1 MEPSVQQDVAKH
13 LFYIGESARP
23 LAYLEYRLP
32 TGGRV
37 LDITHTFT
45 APAGRVAGST
55 GFVVHVTSSRKQDTF
70 CQTETTIDRP
80 KPNTFTRHAS
90 FIDLSV
96 ERHSFIRRNTNPFY
110 SRYAVLREL
119 GSGGF
124 GTVLLAEHKRTGTKR
139 AVKQIPKT
147 HVGTDKL
154 VFEHEISTLLA
165 LDHPHIVKLIEY
177 FENEVNYYLVFE
189 LCAGPDLFDHIINV
203 VDTRENG
210 FQEEEI
216 AIIMRHMLKAVVGCH
231 HNNIIHK
238 DIKPEN
244 FMFRSKDTA
253 SSTLKMIDLGLAEHG
268 SEMADLERRK
278 FEEGNATAGT
288 PAYMA
293 PEVAAGGTYG
303 TASDMW
309 SLGVIS
315 YALFT
320 GEPLFGG
327 DCADSPAE
335 ILDEILDAGYLECR
349 LNNPALL
356 DRTLNARNLLRRLLE
371 RDPHK
376 RITPE
381 EALKHPFIRSFLSS
395 AGEAS
400 DGDKICID
408 IRFAH
413 LFDSHCVERMER
425 FTRLPMLKRMAMMS
439 AAHLIDDDSVS
450 AQQHTF
456 RMFDQNGDGYVS
468 FAELEDGLRRAG
480 VAVSTDLR
488 KVFKRVDSDNNDA
501 LNYNEFMAATLCDT
515 ELSENLALQ
524 TFDMMDID
532 GDGFISPKDLLNFEP
547 NLGSEGHAL
556 DVLMEAFPQ
565 KLLASERG
573 VSAEEFV
580 ALYLARAPP
589 LDIVN

>member
-1 MEPSVQQDVAKH
+1 M
-13 LFYIGESARP
+13 L
-23 LAYLEYRLP
+23 
-32 TGGRV
+32 
-37 LDITHTFT
+37 
-45 APAGRVAGST
+45 ST
-55 GFVVHVTSSRKQDTF
+55 SQ
-70 CQTETTIDRP
+70 
-80 KPNTFTRHAS
+80 AS

-96 ERHSFIRRNTNPFY
+96 ERHSFIRRNTHPFY

-147 HVGTDKL
+147 YVGTDKVVQL
-154 VFEHEISTLLA
+154 VFEHEIASLLA

-189 LCAGPDLFDHIINV
+189 LCAGPDLFDHIIHV
-203 VDTRENG
+203 FESRENG
-210 FQEEEI
+210 FQEEEV
-216 AIIMRHMLKAVVGCH
+216 ATIMRHMLKAVVGCH

-253 SSTLKMIDLGLAEHG
+253 RSSLKMIDLGLAEV
-268 SEMADLERRK
+268 STDLERK
-278 FEEGNATAGT
+278 LFEEDNATAGT

-293 PEVAAGGTYG
+293 PEVVADGFYG

-320 GEPLFGG
+320 GEPLFGA

-335 ILDEILDAGYLECR
+335 ILDEVLDADFLERR
-349 LNNPALL
+349 LKNPSLVDKSVDAK
-356 DRTLNARNLLRRLLE
+356 DLLRRLLE
-371 RDPHK
+371 RDPRK

-381 EALKHPFIRSFLSS
+381 EALKHPFIRSILSK

-400 DGDKICID
+400 DGDTICID
-408 IRFAH
+408 MRFAH

-425 FTRLPMLKRMAMMS
+425 FTRLPTLKRMAMMS
-439 AAHLIDDDSVS
+439 AAHLIDDDSVA

-480 VAVSTDLR
+480 VRASSNLR
-488 KVFKRVDSDNNDA
+488 KVFARVDLDNNDA

-515 ELSENLALQ
+515 DLSENLALQ

-532 GDGFISPKDLLNFEP
+532 GDGYISPKDLVDFEP
-547 NLGSEGHAL
+547 NIVSVEHAV
-556 DVLMEAFPQ
+556 DVLLEAFPE
-565 KLLASERG
+565 LVDTVERG
-573 VSAEEFV
+573 ISAEDFV
-580 ALYLARAPP
+580 RLYLAKAPP
-589 LDIVN
+589 LEAVNCPLHDN

>member
-1 MEPSVQQDVAKH
+1 MMWRIINPNVQSGMD
-13 LFYIGESARP
+13 
-23 LAYLEYRLP
+23 
-32 TGGRV
+32 GR
-37 LDITHTFT
+37 
-45 APAGRVAGST
+45 AE
-55 GFVVHVTSSRKQDTF
+55 
-70 CQTETTIDRP
+70 TETTFYRP

-154 VFEHEISTLLA
+154 VFEHEISSLLA

-203 VDTRENG
+203 FDTRENG
-210 FQEEEI
+210 FQEQEI
-216 AIIMRHMLKAVVGCH
+216 AIIMRHMLKAVVGTARRWLIW
-231 HNNIIHK
+231 NV
-238 DIKPEN
+238 
-244 FMFRSKDTA
+244 RSSKKATQQRA
-253 SSTLKMIDLGLAEHG
+253 
-268 SEMADLERRK
+268 RRP
-278 FEEGNATAGT
+278 TWR
-288 PAYMA
+288 

-356 DRTLNARNLLRRLLE
+356 DRSLNARNLLRRLLE
-371 RDPHK
+371 RDPRN

-381 EALKHPFIRSFLSS
+381 QALKHPFIRSFLSN

-488 KVFKRVDSDNNDA
+488 KVFSRVDSDNNDA

-515 ELSENLALQ
+515 DLSENLALQ

-565 KLLASERG
+565 LLASERG
-573 VSAEEFV
+573 SLQRSLLCCIWQEP
-580 ALYLARAPP
+580 RH
-589 LDIVN
+589 